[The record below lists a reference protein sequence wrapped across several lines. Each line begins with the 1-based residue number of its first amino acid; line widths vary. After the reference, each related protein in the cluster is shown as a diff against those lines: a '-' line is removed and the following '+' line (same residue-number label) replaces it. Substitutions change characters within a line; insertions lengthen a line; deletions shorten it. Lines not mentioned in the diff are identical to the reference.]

1 MIVNNLFSVPGWV
14 KEILAKYDSKKVT
27 PVALDELKKGL
38 AKYRCAEPEVSI
50 VIPAYNEEKDI
61 LRMLASFARMQPDYK
76 TELIVVNNNSKDRT
90 KEILESLNV
99 NVIDELRQGISYTRQ
114 TGLEQAKGKY
124 LLNADGDS
132 LYPAGWIN
140 CYVEALKDEKVT
152 CVYGTYSFFPSATIS
167 RFELALYEGAAR
179 LPLVLRKK
187 KMNFFNVYGF
197 NFAFRREDGLR
208 AGGFNTQRQ
217 RWSDGWMAMMLSQ
230 SGEVVNTTDVR
241 ARVWTSDRRIVID
254 GGIISAVKKRL
265 KKETNRYTE
274 TPDFQGEI
282 EEYKHILKKAEQ

>member
-1 MIVNNLFSVPGWV
+1 MIFNNILSVPGWV
-14 KEILAKYDSKKVT
+14 KEILSKYDSSKVT
-27 PVALDELKKGL
+27 PKSLQELKFALGKF
-38 AKYRCAEPEVSI
+38 RCENPEVSI

-61 LRMLASFARMQPDYK
+61 LRMLASFARMKTDYK

-90 KEILESLNV
+90 KEILENLGV
-99 NVIDELRQGISYTRQ
+99 NVIDEMRQGISYTRQ

-132 LYPAGWIN
+132 LYPDGWIN
-140 CYVEALKDEKVT
+140 CYVETLKNEKVT

-167 RFELALYEGAAR
+167 RFELALYEAAAR

-197 NFAFRREDGLR
+197 NFAFRRDDGLR

-230 SGEVVNTTDVR
+230 SGEVVHTPDVR

-254 GGIISAVKKRL
+254 GGIIAAVKKRL

-274 TPDFQGEI
+274 TPDFHGEI
-282 EEYKHILKKAEQ
+282 ENYKQVIKKA

>member
-1 MIVNNLFSVPGWV
+1 MTIINNILSVPAWV
-14 KEILAKYDSKKVT
+14 KEILSTYESGKVAPQAVET
-27 PVALDELKKGL
+27 LKNGL
-38 AKYRCAEPEVSI
+38 AKYRCDNPEVSI
-50 VIPAYNEEKDI
+50 VIPAYNEEKDVM
-61 LRMLASFARMQPDYK
+61 RMLASFARMKTDYK

-90 KEILESLNV
+90 KEILVSLGV

-114 TGLEQAKGKY
+114 TGLEQAKGTY

-132 LYPAGWIN
+132 LYPDGWIN
-140 CYVEALKDEKVT
+140 CYVEALKNEKVT
-152 CVYGTYSFFPSATIS
+152 CVYGTYSFFPSANIS
-167 RFELALYEGAAR
+167 RFELALYEAAAR

-197 NFAFRREDGLR
+197 NFAFRREDGIR
-208 AGGFNTQRQ
+208 VGGFNTQRQ

-230 SGEVVNTTDVR
+230 TGNVVNTSDVR

-254 GGIISAVKKRL
+254 GGIASAVKKRL

-274 TPDFQGEI
+274 TPDFHGEI
-282 EEYKHILKKAEQ
+282 ENYKQVIKKA